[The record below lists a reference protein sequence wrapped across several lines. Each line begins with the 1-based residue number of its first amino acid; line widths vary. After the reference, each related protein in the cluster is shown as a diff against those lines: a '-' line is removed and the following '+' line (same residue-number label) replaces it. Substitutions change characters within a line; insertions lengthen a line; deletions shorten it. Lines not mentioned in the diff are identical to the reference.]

1 MTLRPGKHGV
11 PEHNGD
17 PHLSRDQRRWLLTLA
32 SQMLTSGAACLRVV
46 AVAGAFATLTAGT
59 IVTAGITQIDVGPI
73 HVTVSGA
80 AT

>member
-1 MTLRPGKHGV
+1 
-11 PEHNGD
+11 
-17 PHLSRDQRRWLLTLA
+17 
-32 SQMLTSGAACLRVV
+32 MLTSGAACLRVV